1 MGEADGIP
9 KVNWPWTSLTFAL
22 TVRTEPQVTKGR
34 ARPPPAAAK
43 SLTAPAIFSLAPFG
57 GRTKKKELLWPV
69 FLTGPFHSI
78 PFHCYIA
85 KYNFPYCI
93 SGSKIPLPSLYGVKT
108 IPWGSAH
115 SDHHCAGRS
124 ERWKLQ
130 KCTWCS
136 IQHVQ
141 GLVKLELFSKFY
153 SSSWPL
159 GIRSRSKRGCLL
171 SVVPSAWS
179 RIWTLLERF
188 RMTFTESGKSQIH
201 VDNFSK

>member
-1 MGEADGIP
+1 MGCGFRSLSQSVSQSYSYILPTTTYLQVGQAADEVLTHQLIDFLMGEADGIP
-9 KVNWPWTSLTFAL
+9 KVNWPWTWTFAL

-85 KYNFPYCI
+85 KYNFHSCI

-124 ERWKLQ
+124 ERWELQ

-141 GLVKLELFSKFY
+141 GLVKLELFSKFF
-153 SSSWPL
+153 L
-159 GIRSRSKRGCLL
+159 LRGL
-171 SVVPSAWS
+171 W
-179 RIWTLLERF
+179 E
-188 RMTFTESGKSQIH
+188 
-201 VDNFSK
+201 

>member
-85 KYNFPYCI
+85 KYNVHSCI

-124 ERWKLQ
+124 ERWELQ

-141 GLVKLELFSKFY
+141 GLVKLELFSKFFLLRGLWKKGQDQNEAACCQWY
-153 SSSWPL
+153 PL
-159 GIRSRSKRGCLL
+159 PDREFGLY
-171 SVVPSAWS
+171 
-179 RIWTLLERF
+179 
-188 RMTFTESGKSQIH
+188 
-201 VDNFSK
+201 